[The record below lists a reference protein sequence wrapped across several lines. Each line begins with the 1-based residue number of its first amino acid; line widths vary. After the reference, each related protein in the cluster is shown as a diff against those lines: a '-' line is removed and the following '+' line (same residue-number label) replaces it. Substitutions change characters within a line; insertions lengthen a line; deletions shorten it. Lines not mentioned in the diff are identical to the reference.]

1 MKAYIRVLLLLCFAI
16 STAWAVGER
25 EVTMTSYF
33 PVPYAA
39 YNSID
44 VKNNLQMGLSPDS
57 RVVINADSS
66 TPGQYALSVTN
77 TKVNNGDGKMGNAN
91 INFSNMKGLEVV
103 NNGSVVIGGEATGS
117 ANASFKNVYVNGM
130 DNFSTSAKM
139 NLEMPVLRADGK
151 FTLYGKELPD
161 CKVNGLYGVYTWKQ
175 YTDPNQIT
183 RWVLACEKN
192 NANTEIQTR
201 KCTFSDVGLSDPGLT
216 SGITVGDLGKG
227 KAVASGIKV
236 GSIGTVGTG
245 VIGSKFGEVYDIC
258 GTKTRECV
266 VGTEECTEWTG
277 RCQATR
283 GQYTESIDATCK
295 EAGETVYTQNDGS
308 VKKNT
313 TMKEVCVG
321 DDGFMQ
327 LTQIGDSW
335 YTGTENCYRNVTE
348 NITCAIA
355 FGTEYSGQTTQ
366 TYKEYKSGET
376 STPTPNPNPCTKCTS
391 RGFQWEPGQCTAT
404 DFQNDILQGEYQQTS
419 LACSGACN
427 YSDVLQDYRWYEGL
441 NGKKCRCYCRE
452 KTDCGSS
459 GSNPGGGG
467 GNPGFDKPGL
477 ADNYVDTLKENGV
490 HINETVDHFQ
500 AEANLGLDKD
510 SGKPSYKDMAM

>member
-175 YTDPNQIT
+175 YTDPNQVT

-192 NANTEIQTR
+192 NASTETQTR
-201 KCTFSDVGLSDPGLT
+201 ACTLADVGVTTDGSKGVS
-216 SGITVGDLGKG
+216 SGDIQKG
-227 KAVASGIKV
+227 KAVSS
-236 GSIGTVGTG
+236 GSISKSGQIIGFKGGFVVGA
-245 VIGSKFGEVYDIC
+245 C

-277 RCQATR
+277 RCQAIR

-295 EAGETVYTQNDGS
+295 EAGETVYTQTDGS

-313 TMKEVCVG
+313 TMKQVCVG
-321 DDGFMQ
+321 DGGAVQ
-327 LTQIGDSW
+327 LTQIGNSW

-348 NITCAIA
+348 NVSCSVL
-355 FGTEYSGQTTQ
+355 GSEYTGNTTR
-366 TYKEYKSGET
+366 TYKEYKSGNT
-376 STPTPNPNPCTKCTS
+376 STPYVNPNPCTKCTS
-391 RGFQWEPGQCTAT
+391 SGYQWEPGQCTAT
-404 DFQNDILQGEYQQTS
+404 NFQSTVLQPEDGTHITS
-419 LACSGACN
+419 LACSGTCTYA
-427 YSDVLQDYRWYEGL
+427 DQLKDYRWYEGPE
-441 NGKKCRCYCRE
+441 GKSCRCYCRA
-452 KTDCGSS
+452 KKDCNGS
-459 GSNPGGGG
+459 GSNTGTVGSGS
-467 GNPGFDKPGL
+467 DKDHQFV
-477 ADNYVDTLKENGV
+477 DNYVDTLKENGV

-500 AEANLGLDKD
+500 TEANLGLDKG